1 LRIRTDRALEH
12 LITKPPAWP
21 MDRET
26 KGQQL
31 SLLRQTIWAA
41 FILAKYE
48 NFDLFPKNIFQQFV
62 CLFGCQ

>member
-1 LRIRTDRALEH
+1 
-12 LITKPPAWP
+12 

-62 CLFGCQ
+62 CLFARQ